1 MKSSRFILGVLVLV
15 LLTSVIVACGQA
27 SASKMQPPAKRV
39 ITLAA
44 IEPKGSTTVEKEPF
58 PSEALPEGGGYALV
72 KPDDKGTWV
81 VETYRWDSSTVV
93 VNEGDDVTLEVIGI
107 NGKEHPTTIEGY
119 NVNFA
124 VQRGKLTKVN
134 FKADKP
140 GIFKI
145 ICSAHQPSMTADLV
159 VLAR

>member
-1 MKSSRFILGVLVLV
+1 MKIRIVFVILLLAMSVV
-15 LLTSVIVACGQA
+15 LLAACAQA
-27 SASKMQPPAKRV
+27 PASKLPPPTKRT

-44 IEPKGSTTVEKEPF
+44 IEPKGSTTVDKEPF
-58 PSEALPEGGGYALV
+58 PVDALPPGGGYALAA
-72 KPDDKGTWV
+72 PDKTGTWG
-81 VETYRWDSSTVV
+81 VETYRWDSSTIV
-93 VNEGDDVTLEVIGI
+93 VNQGDEVTLEVIGI

-124 VQRGKLTKVN
+124 VKRGQLSKVT
-134 FKADKP
+134 FTADKP
-140 GIFKI
+140 GIFKV